1 MTNLAFFIV
10 MLLSLKQAPQKN
22 FIQGEPSNIT
32 VYSHVAVYNVG
43 YQSDSTDPSIKN
55 DTMALLL
62 NNKTSVFGA
71 YGNLNIDTAKYLDR
85 KRGGKKYRFHL
96 TPGPNYHIEYRIFKE
111 NASII
116 TYDEIAVIES
126 PLFMYKENKSNLHWS
141 ILEDTATI
149 SGYRCQK
156 ATCDFGNRKWNA
168 WFAID
173 IPISDGPYKFCGLPG
188 LIIKVNDSQNYW
200 SFTLTSFENK
210 SYKYYEEIIRN
221 KDAVSTNKDKFLSL
235 LKSSYDNGFEMEQ
248 QYGLKFLNKIEEQ
261 KQEYRDR
268 ALKEN
273 NWIEKKNSKK

>member
-1 MTNLAFFIV
+1 MTNLSFFI
-10 MLLSLKQAPQKN
+10 LLLLCSEQTPQKSLN
-22 FIQGEPSNIT
+22 QGEPSGTI
-32 VYSHVAVYNVG
+32 YSHVAVYNLL
-43 YQSDSTDPSIKN
+43 YRSDSTNPSAKN

-62 NNKTSVFGA
+62 NDKASVFGA

-96 TPGPNYHIEYRIFKE
+96 TPGPNYDIRYRIFKE

-116 TYDEIAVIES
+116 TYDEIAVIIS
-126 PLFMYKENKSNLHWS
+126 PVFMYKENKSDLHWS

-149 SGYRCQK
+149 SGYKCQK
-156 ATCDFGNRKWNA
+156 AICDFGNRKWNA
-168 WFAID
+168 WFTMD

-200 SFTLTSFENK
+200 NFTLTSFENK
-210 SYKYYEEIIRN
+210 PYEYYEEIIRN

-248 QYGLKFLNKIEEQ
+248 QYGLTFLTKIEEQ
-261 KQEYRDR
+261 KQYYIER
-268 ALKEN
+268 AVKEN
-273 NWIEKKNSKK
+273 NWIEKRSLKK